1 MRPSTKH
8 CKKPTAKHS
17 NSLPRKSVTD
27 SASASSPKADFSEC
41 PGFHGS
47 PGTNAYHVDRSC
59 FPPADSSEVSSTPTT
74 PSISKSLRKEPTPLD
89 PLSCLAAP
97 CPTPRSISGEQVAD
111 SRPGPSSPPK
121 SSAAHERPLSASAAR
136 RLLENKLQTTIPRS
150 SFYRWLNNG
159 VLPAHKLVSKY
170 LILPETL
177 NRFADEA
184 KW

>member
-1 MRPSTKH
+1 MKPSGKH
-8 CKKPTAKHS
+8 CKKPTAKRS
-17 NSLPRKSVTD
+17 NSLPSKSVTE
-27 SASASSPKADFSEC
+27 SAGASPPRDAFSER

-47 PGTNAYHVDRSC
+47 PGTNAYHVDRFS
-59 FPPADSSEVSSTPTT
+59 FPAADSSEVSSIPKT
-74 PSISKSLRKEPTPLD
+74 PSTLKSSRKEPTPLD

-111 SRPGPSSPPK
+111 SLPGPYSPPK
-121 SSAAHERPLSASAAR
+121 SSAGNERPLTASAAR
-136 RLLENKLQTTIPRS
+136 RLLENKLQTAIPRS